1 MIRDHLK
8 NLDWWLFLSVI
19 FLVSISILMLFS
31 GIKHGGGDS
40 AFLNKQL
47 FFLGLGIVLMLSVS
61 FFDYRRLKASPAPI
75 ILLYIGSLFS
85 LFLIFILGSKVRG
98 SESWFKIGPFSV
110 EPVEFVKIVMLALFA
125 KFFTLR
131 HAEIYRLSH
140 LALSALYMAIPV
152 GLVLLQ
158 PDFGSA
164 MLLVSLWIGIMIM
177 AGIKKKHLLFLFITG
192 GVLLSVMWFGFFK
205 QYQKERV
212 LSFLNPLNDP
222 YGSGYN
228 IIQARI
234 AIGSGGVFGTGL
246 GHGSQT
252 RLGFL
257 PEANTDFI
265 FAAIAEELGLVG
277 VFFIFAGYA
286 FLSWRILKI
295 ASHAPNNFAKLFC
308 FGFLILIFS
317 QFIINIGMN
326 LGLMPVTGITLPF
339 LSYGGSSLI
348 SLFLALGVIQSI
360 KARSFRIARNEIIL

>member
-1 MIRDHLK
+1 
-8 NLDWWLFLSVI
+8 
-19 FLVSISILMLFS
+19 MLFA
-31 GIKHGGGDS
+31 GIKYGGGDDI
-40 AFLNKQL
+40 FLNKQL
-47 FFLGLGIVLMLSVS
+47 FFLGLGIFLMFTVS
-61 FFDYRRLKASPAPI
+61 FFDYRRLKANFAPI
-75 ILLYIGSLFS
+75 ILLYIGSLIS
-85 LFLIFILGSKVRG
+85 LFMIFILGSEIRG
-98 SESWFKIGPFSV
+98 AESWFRIGPFSV

-131 HAEIYRLSH
+131 HAEIYRPSH
-140 LALSALYMAIPV
+140 LALSAVYMAMPV

-164 MLLVSLWIGIMIM
+164 MLLISLWIGMMIV
-177 AGIKKKHLLFLFITG
+177 AGIKKKHLLFLMLVG
-192 GVLLSVMWFGFFK
+192 GVLLSVMWFGVFK
-205 QYQKERV
+205 EYQKDRI

-234 AIGSGGVFGTGL
+234 AIGSGGIFGTGL

-257 PEANTDFI
+257 PEAHTDFI
-265 FAAIAEELGLVG
+265 FAAIAEEFGLIG
-277 VFFIFAGYA
+277 VLFIFTGYA
-286 FLSWRILKI
+286 FLSWRVLKI
-295 ASHAPNNFAKLFC
+295 ASDASNNFAKLFC

-360 KARSFRIARNEIIL
+360 KARSYRIAQV